1 MPQTRR
7 TIEGR
12 NVSLAHLLGIAHLT
26 GGKERKLLSEVS
38 LGYRV
43 SH

>member
-7 TIEGR
+7 TVEVRDI
-12 NVSLAHLLGIAHLT
+12 SLAHLLGIAHLT

-38 LGYRV
+38 LG
-43 SH
+43 